1 MTLNIKLTPY
11 YNMTITGN
19 AAEGFKL
26 LSVFADA
33 GVNLLAFKAVPAGPN
48 QTRFTLFPD
57 KPKKMEKGAEKAA
70 IKMDG
75 PFSAIIVKSDSD
87 EPGECGMV
95 HEKLAPSRCKR
106 KRVQWVGGYQ
116 GQLRYNL
123 LHRGRRQRK
132 SLGCFTELA
141 Q

>member
-48 QTRFTLFPD
+48 QTRFILFPD

-95 HEKLAPSRCKR
+95 HEKLAQAGVNVKESS
-106 KRVQWVGGYQ
+106 G
-116 GQLRYNL
+116 
-123 LHRGRRQRK
+123 
-132 SLGCFTELA
+132 LA
-141 Q
+141 DIKDSYGIIFYIEEEDSEKAMSALQN

>member
-57 KPKKMEKGAEKAA
+57 KPTKMEQGAKKAA
-70 IKMDG
+70 IKTDG
-75 PFSAIIVKSDSD
+75 PYSAIIVKSDSD

-95 HEKLAPSRCKR
+95 HEKLAQAGVNVKESS
-106 KRVQWVGGYQ
+106 G
-116 GQLRYNL
+116 
-123 LHRGRRQRK
+123 
-132 SLGCFTELA
+132 LA
-141 Q
+141 DIKDSYGIIFYIEEEDSEKAMKALA